1 MFRTLC
7 LILSVLLLTLG
18 CGSSQP
24 TAPVASVAPSPAPA
38 PGNPP
43 PAPAA
48 PGQLPVPERNTVFLA
63 APAPPQAST
72 DATVGRYSLD
82 IGLTNGS
89 GPRCTTVPEDAKRR
103 TYTADITSRGDYY
116 AVLLYDARFLRDA
129 SNLGFGCADR
139 RLDMNGV
146 CHQFLMNREGA
157 SNVSTSIVS
166 EDEWRGSE
174 IWEVLPD
181 GRLLQLTG
189 VAYGS
194 FEDGQIRA
202 SGKGN
207 AWYGRSLPTGDSE
220 YGACEGEITLAFT
233 KR

>member
-48 PGQLPVPERNTVFLA
+48 PAQLPVPERNTVFLA
-63 APAPPQAST
+63 APAPQAST
-72 DATVGRYSLD
+72 DAIVGRYSLD
-82 IGLTNGS
+82 IALTNGS

-139 RLDMNGV
+139 RLNMGGV
-146 CHQFLMNREGA
+146 CHQFVMYREGA
-157 SNVSTSIVS
+157 SNVSASIVA

-194 FEDGQIRA
+194 FEVGQIRA

-207 AWYGRSLPTGDSE
+207 AWYGDGLPANE
-220 YGACEGEITLAFT
+220 YASCQGEINLAFT